1 MVRYE
6 YSSVLFLIMNFN
18 WWNCIRVTSY
28 KNLFTTLLS
37 FRHPFSNIICE
48 VEVMVFTCF
57 QQIKGPN
64 ADIFYVN
71 RTTLRPF
78 AIGKDSLKKSVSEK
92 SKTIQEEN

>member
-1 MVRYE
+1 
-6 YSSVLFLIMNFN
+6 
-18 WWNCIRVTSY
+18 
-28 KNLFTTLLS
+28 
-37 FRHPFSNIICE
+37 
-48 VEVMVFTCF
+48 MVFTCF